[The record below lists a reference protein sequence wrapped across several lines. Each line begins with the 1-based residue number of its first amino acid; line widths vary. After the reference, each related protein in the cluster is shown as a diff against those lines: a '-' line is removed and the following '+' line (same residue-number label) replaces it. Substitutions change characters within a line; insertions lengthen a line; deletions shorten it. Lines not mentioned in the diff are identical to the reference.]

1 MARFRSCLR
10 AVGSEEAYMVGRVF
24 FNVVGT
30 KCFVL
35 RVRRDSQCVE
45 RAWWGGCVRHEM
57 VNNQYAELRGPLSF

>member
-1 MARFRSCLR
+1 
-10 AVGSEEAYMVGRVF
+10 MVGRVF